1 VTANQASQNRGEL
14 ELTFE
19 ASGLKKSTLANYF
32 IPPDPFLDIVSCGTS
47 SSSGGG
53 SPQKRAQLLKRT
65 LCLSATRT
73 PNWPS
78 ICLPLKALKNSAGDY
93 CSLSLQCY
101 HFRDD
106 GDHLLIGE
114 AQIQARQLLEAPVTF
129 NLKKNVRFIIQQEF
143 KFVFWKSSYID
154 FFKNRIWIE
163 EKWLWVVV
171 GYDLSTRF

>member
-1 VTANQASQNRGEL
+1 MTANQASQNRGEL

-129 NLKKNVRFIIQQEF
+129 NLRKNVRFIIQQEF
-143 KFVFWKSSYID
+143 KFMF
-154 FFKNRIWIE
+154 
-163 EKWLWVVV
+163 
-171 GYDLSTRF
+171 